1 MAEIEESERGDEG
14 RVREWMGRAMRAAGD
29 PVWTADGVVSERWL
43 PVSPNGRLDGFAWK
57 LPLAEIGVT
66 RPVIEVAPPPLR
78 PAAAPIAVAPPVPQ
92 AKPEPAPRKSAK
104 SAAKPKPIEPVIA
117 LVHAPDDPGPDSA
130 LESDPVPEPTSPPPR
145 APWQRFMQ
153 LFR

>member
-1 MAEIEESERGDEG
+1 
-14 RVREWMGRAMRAAGD
+14 
-29 PVWTADGVVSERWL
+29 
-43 PVSPNGRLDGFAWK
+43 
-57 LPLAEIGVT
+57 
-66 RPVIEVAPPPLR
+66 
-78 PAAAPIAVAPPVPQ
+78 
-92 AKPEPAPRKSAK
+92 
-104 SAAKPKPIEPVIA
+104 VIA